1 LGYVLGRPPRRFY
14 PGSELRRIETALDGI
29 SRSQQS
35 FLVGKLYAKNQKNRL
50 QHARRLLPPLSR
62 KNGQTTTYVL
72 AQAAKHY
79 ISYVAPTRDTVRPA
93 VMTRVRKS
101 INKNRKLPALL
112 AK

>member
-1 LGYVLGRPPRRFY
+1 MPPTSILRV
-14 PGSELRRIETALDGI
+14 GSELGRIEMALDGI

-35 FLVGKLYAKNQKNRL
+35 FLVGKLYDENQKNRR

-72 AQAAKHY
+72 AQAAKYY
-79 ISYVAPTRDTVRPA
+79 ISYLAPTRDTVRPE

-101 INKNRKLPALL
+101 INKNRKLLALL